1 MSLVDKSTH
10 TFELS
15 LRALQSVQ
23 DAGFNAATA
32 VAEKVPGLPGPV
44 ASRAARVSSTWVSSY
59 FQFAE
64 RVLTAERHAAE
75 NWVGLNNAYI
85 SPRRRSEKE
94 APLKAA

>member
-32 VAEKVPGLPGPV
+32 VAEKVPGFRVPSPPVQRASAAPG
-44 ASRAARVSSTWVSSY
+44 
-59 FQFAE
+59 
-64 RVLTAERHAAE
+64 
-75 NWVGLNNAYI
+75 
-85 SPRRRSEKE
+85 
-94 APLKAA
+94 

>member
-1 MSLVDKSTH
+1 M
-10 TFELS
+10 
-15 LRALQSVQ
+15 
-23 DAGFNAATA
+23 
-32 VAEKVPGLPGPV
+32 
-44 ASRAARVSSTWVSSY
+44 SSY